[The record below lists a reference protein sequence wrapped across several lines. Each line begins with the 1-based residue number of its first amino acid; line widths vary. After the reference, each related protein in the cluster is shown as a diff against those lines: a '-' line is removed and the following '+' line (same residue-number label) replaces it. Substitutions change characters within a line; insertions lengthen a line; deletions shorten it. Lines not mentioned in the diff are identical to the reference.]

1 MFIVMRLT
9 LTLELYLNGINIAR
23 YNIFI
28 KVLIEGIILGD
39 LTSKSFL
46 CSIPLFHWTKKINF

>member
-1 MFIVMRLT
+1 MFIVLRLT
-9 LTLELYLNGINIAR
+9 LTLELHLNGINVAR

-28 KVLIEGIILGD
+28 KVLIKRIILGD
-39 LTSKSFL
+39 IASKSFL

>member
-1 MFIVMRLT
+1 MFIVLRLT

-46 CSIPLFHWTKKINF
+46 CSIGQRK

>member
-1 MFIVMRLT
+1 MFIVLRLT
-9 LTLELYLNGINIAR
+9 LTLELYLNGINVAR

-28 KVLIEGIILGD
+28 KVLIKRIILGD

-46 CSIPLFHWTKKINF
+46 CSIGQRK